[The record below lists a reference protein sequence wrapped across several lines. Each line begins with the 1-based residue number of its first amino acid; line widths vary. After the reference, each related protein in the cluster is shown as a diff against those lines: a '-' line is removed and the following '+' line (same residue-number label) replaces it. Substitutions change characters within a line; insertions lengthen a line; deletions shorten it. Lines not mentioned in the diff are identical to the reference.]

1 MTKIQKLSIPN
12 FVPPII
18 FTQQKTLIQQ
28 QRATTYL
35 PISKNFH
42 LSKKTTCIF
51 CENNITTA
59 TLPLSL
65 TQAPPKLP
73 PYSQTLKKPQKD
85 RKKLTFKKIL
95 QILRKCNV
103 KDMYQTTKY
112 V

>member
-1 MTKIQKLSIPN
+1 MTKIQKISIPK

-59 TLPLSL
+59 TLPPVPSL
-65 TQAPPKLP
+65 FPNI
-73 PYSQTLKKPQKD
+73 KKTTK
-85 RKKLTFKKIL
+85 RSKKVNIKNITDFKKM
-95 QILRKCNV
+95 QRER
-103 KDMYQTTKY
+103 Y
-112 V
+112 VPNN

>member
-59 TLPLSL
+59 TLP
-65 TQAPPKLP
+65 QFP
-73 PYSQTLKKPQKD
+73 PYSQILKKPQKD
-85 RKKLTFKKIL
+85 RKKLTLKIL